1 MSVKRKL
8 PTIFADP
15 HEIANVLG
23 TAGIELMLTET
34 EAIPLDVFFMLP
46 SCVPATE
53 METSGTV
60 LTAAKLE
67 PLVSHPRVLGLGE
80 MMNYPG
86 TINAAAAVLD
96 KLALAGCSLCDGHA
110 PPPPHGRCQTPQDIC
125 ENACRSSY
133 FFLPITILSNAS
145 KNATAS
151 GARSAE

>member
-1 MSVKRKL
+1 
-8 PTIFADP
+8 
-15 HEIANVLG
+15 
-23 TAGIELMLTET
+23 MLTET

-86 TINAAAAVLD
+86 TINAAAQCLINLRW
-96 KLALAGCSLCDGHA
+96 LAA
-110 PPPPHGRCQTPQDIC
+110 
-125 ENACRSSY
+125 AC
-133 FFLPITILSNAS
+133 
-145 KNATAS
+145 AT
-151 GARSAE
+151 GMLQV